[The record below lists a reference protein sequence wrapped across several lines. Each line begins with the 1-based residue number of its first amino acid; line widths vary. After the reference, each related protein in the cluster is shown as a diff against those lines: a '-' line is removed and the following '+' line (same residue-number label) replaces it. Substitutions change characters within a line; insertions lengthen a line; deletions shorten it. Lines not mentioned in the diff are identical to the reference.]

1 MGRFWFYF
9 FMSAA
14 VAMVVTFA
22 VAPANNWWFPGAAL
36 SPLGKR
42 IDDLFY
48 LILVIT
54 GVTFVGT
61 TIALGYVLWTGS
73 SVSRQEQSKSWFS
86 HGNHNLEVIW
96 SIVPAGILLFISLYQ
111 MDVWA
116 AFRVKSTFD
125 AEAVLQPLAEV
136 TARQFEWRLRLPAP
150 SRKFKSQKEVQEW
163 LKHPAPDDVYSVNDL
178 HFPTGKRVL
187 IHLKSE
193 DVLHSFFIPKLRV
206 KQDAVPGLVIPVWFE
221 ADKSGAYELVC
232 AELCGWGHYKMKG
245 QVVAQPEVE
254 YQAYLKQ
261 LQINQSDDGVPDAPM
276 AEGAK

>member
-14 VAMVVTFA
+14 IAMVVTFA
-22 VAPANNWWFPGAAL
+22 VAPANNWWFPGGAL

-61 TIALGYVLWTGS
+61 MIALGYILWTGS
-73 SVSRQEQSKSWFS
+73 STTRQEQTKAWFS

-150 SRKFKSQKEVQEW
+150 NHKFKSQREVQEW

-221 ADKSGAYELVC
+221 ADKSGAYDLVC

-245 QVVAQPEVE
+245 QVVAQPDAE
-254 YQAYLKQ
+254 YKAYLKQ
-261 LQINQSDDGVPDAPM
+261 LQVNQSDDGVPDAPV
-276 AEGAK
+276 AEVAK